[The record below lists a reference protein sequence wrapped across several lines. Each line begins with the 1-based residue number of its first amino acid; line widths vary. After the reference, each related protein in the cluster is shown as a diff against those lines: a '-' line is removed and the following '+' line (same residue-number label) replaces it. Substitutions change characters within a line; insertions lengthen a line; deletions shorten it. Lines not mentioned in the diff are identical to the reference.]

1 MRWTRRY
8 RQASDKGADG
18 EIAWSWRPDAGVK
31 SWRAILSKATGA
43 IKPGTPGRARISRN
57 TIAQGMPECS
67 AYLSR
72 LACVLSSL
80 LHARLAGAFRHPAFP
95 VPSWFRGTR
104 RCITRAFRAAGM

>member
-43 IKPGTPGRARISRN
+43 IKPGTPGRARISR
-57 TIAQGMPECS
+57 
-67 AYLSR
+67 
-72 LACVLSSL
+72 
-80 LHARLAGAFRHPAFP
+80 
-95 VPSWFRGTR
+95 
-104 RCITRAFRAAGM
+104 